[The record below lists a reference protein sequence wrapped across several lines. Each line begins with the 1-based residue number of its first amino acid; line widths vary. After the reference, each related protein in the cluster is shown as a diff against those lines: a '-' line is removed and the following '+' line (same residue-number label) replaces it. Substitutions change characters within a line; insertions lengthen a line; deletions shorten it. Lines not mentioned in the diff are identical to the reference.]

1 MNKKT
6 VANSTPTGVFYR
18 YPWLKQGISWMGG
31 LGVLSSGLVVAQTD
45 APIDTGIAP
54 AAPPAPPA
62 IKFTPP
68 PPAPPAQ
75 PKPVAPA
82 VVVAPPA
89 PAPKPAYQPPAPPA
103 PKPPAPA
110 PVSVSKP
117 PAPAPAPAAPT
128 PTVAT
133 PPAAKPRL
141 DAPNLSIPAPA
152 TLAKPPKV
160 IINPSSTQ
168 EAAQTPATPN
178 NSYIDRTNYSLGATQ
193 SPAKPAVI
201 LTERSTGCQT
211 VSRNG
216 QLVSGSCGGQAAP
229 RQQTQTV
236 QAGVQRGVQRG
247 VQTGVQA
254 GRIQRQPH
262 QLQGGTGTQITRLPA
277 PPVTL
282 GASVSQPV
290 RSVQRVTA
298 SVNPRIRQFTRPPG
312 VSSMPTTASPK
323 TTPTGLTYYNFSN
336 RPLGRPLVGN
346 ASFIFPLTIP
356 AAISSVF
363 GWRMHPIAGTYRFH
377 SGTDIAAPT
386 GTPVL
391 AVAPGEVATAD
402 FLGGYGLTVILRHE
416 EGTQESRYAHLSEI
430 FVQPGESVDQGSVIG
445 LVGSTGFSTGPHL
458 HFEWRHQTTDGWVA
472 VDAGAH
478 LEYAMAQLIEAL
490 KVAQALQ
497 QPDS

>member
-1 MNKKT
+1 MRSESQMNKQT

-18 YPWLKQGISWMGG
+18 YPWLKQGISVMGG

-45 APIDTGIAP
+45 APIDTGAAP

-75 PKPVAPA
+75 PKPAAPQVIVAPPA
-82 VVVAPPA
+82 PA
-89 PAPKPAYQPPAPPA
+89 PAPKPAYRPPAPPA
-103 PKPPAPA
+103 PKPADPA
-110 PVSVSKP
+110 PVTVSKP
-117 PAPAPAPAAPT
+117 PAPAPAAPT
-128 PTVAT
+128 PPAAT

-141 DAPNLSIPAPA
+141 NAPNLSIPAPA

-160 IINPSSTQ
+160 IVNPSPAQT
-168 EAAQTPATPN
+168 ATQTPAAPN
-178 NSYIDRTNYSLGATQ
+178 NSYIDPTNYSLGATRG
-193 SPAKPAVI
+193 AEKPTVVV
-201 LTERSTGCQT
+201 TERSTGCQT

-216 QLVSGSCGGQAAP
+216 RLTSGSCGGQGTP
-229 RQQTQTV
+229 TSQTV
-236 QAGVQRGVQRG
+236 
-247 VQTGVQA
+247 A
-254 GRIQRQPH
+254 GRIQPQTPQP
-262 QLQGGTGTQITRLPA
+262 QGGTGGAGTRLPT
-277 PPVTL
+277 PPVATPPVAVN
-282 GASVSQPV
+282 ASVRRPL
-290 RSVQRVTA
+290 RSVQRVA
-298 SVNPRIRQFTRPPG
+298 VSGNSGGRQFTRRPP
-312 VSSMPTTASPK
+312 VSSLSPTASPK
-323 TTPTGLTYYNFSN
+323 TTSTGLTYYNFSN
-336 RPLGRPLVGN
+336 RPQGRPIVGN

-356 AAISSVF
+356 SAISSVF
-363 GWRMHPIAGTYRFH
+363 GWRTHPITGTFRFH

-402 FLGGYGLTVILRHE
+402 YLGGYGLTVILRHE
-416 EGTQESRYAHLSEI
+416 EGTQESRYAHLSEV
-430 FVQPGESVDQGSVIG
+430 FVQPGESVDQGNVIG

-490 KVAQALQ
+490 QVAQAIE

>member
-1 MNKKT
+1 MRSESQMNKET

-18 YPWLKQGISWMGG
+18 YPWLKQGISVMGG

-45 APIDTGIAP
+45 APIDTGAAP

-75 PKPVAPA
+75 PKPAAPQAIVAPPA
-82 VVVAPPA
+82 PA
-89 PAPKPAYQPPAPPA
+89 PAPKPAYRPPAPPA
-103 PKPPAPA
+103 PKPAAPA
-110 PVSVSKP
+110 PVTVSKP
-117 PAPAPAPAAPT
+117 PAPAPAAPT
-128 PTVAT
+128 PRVAT

-141 DAPNLSIPAPA
+141 NAPNLSIPAPA

-160 IINPSSTQ
+160 IVNPSPAQT
-168 EAAQTPATPN
+168 ATQTPAAPN
-178 NSYIDRTNYSLGATQ
+178 NSYIDSTNYSIGATRGTD
-193 SPAKPAVI
+193 KPTVVV
-201 LTERSTGCQT
+201 TERSTGCQT

-216 QLVSGSCGGQAAP
+216 RLTSGSCGGQATP
-229 RQQTQTV
+229 TSRTV
-236 QAGVQRGVQRG
+236 
-247 VQTGVQA
+247 A
-254 GRIQRQPH
+254 GRIQPQPP
-262 QLQGGTGTQITRLPA
+262 QPQGGTGGAATRLPT
-277 PPVTL
+277 PPVAVN
-282 GASVSQPV
+282 ASVRRPV
-290 RSVQRVTA
+290 RSVQRVA
-298 SVNPRIRQFTRPPG
+298 VSGNSGGRQFTRRPP
-312 VSSMPTTASPK
+312 VSSLSPTASSK

-336 RPLGRPLVGN
+336 RPQGRTIVGN

-356 AAISSVF
+356 SAISSAF
-363 GWRMHPIAGTYRFH
+363 GWRTHPITGTSRFH
-377 SGTDIAAPT
+377 AGTDIAAPT

-402 FLGGYGLTVILRHE
+402 YLGGYGLTVILRHE
-416 EGTQESRYAHLSEI
+416 EGTQESRYAHLSEV
-430 FVQPGESVDQGSVIG
+430 FVQPGESVDQGNVIG

-490 KVAQALQ
+490 QVAQAIEQ
-497 QPDS
+497 SDS